1 LQLYKARKEGGNL
14 HEGTSPAALL
24 AREEALLEY
33 CEENDHPGFL
43 AFWEAQEHFV
53 VLGYGKHLSAE
64 VYEDECKRLG
74 MPVLRRASG
83 GGTVVQ
89 GPGCLNYTLVLPID
103 SVPELESITTTNRY
117 IMEKT
122 RAALAPRVVGA
133 VRVEGH
139 TDLTIDGRKF
149 SGNAQRRKRRC
160 LLFHGSFLLNFD
172 LDLIYRTLRMPKQ
185 QPDYRDSRPHAEFVT
200 NLKIKSDDVEKA
212 LTSAWNITVNA
223 PPQLNAEINSRAKAL
238 VEAKYGRDDWNRRI

>member
-14 HEGTSPAALL
+14 ATPPAELL
-24 AREEALLEY
+24 AREEALLEF

-43 AFWEAQEHFV
+43 AFWEAHDHFAL
-53 VLGYGKHLSAE
+53 LGYGQHLLADVDE
-64 VYEDECKRLG
+64 EECKLLG
-74 MPVLRRASG
+74 VPILRRASG

-103 SVPELESITTTNRY
+103 SRPELESITTTNRY

-122 RAALAPRVVGA
+122 RKALDPLVFGD

-139 TDLTIDGRKF
+139 TDLAINGRKF

-172 LDLIYRTLRMPKQ
+172 LELINRTLRMPQQ
-185 QPDYRDSRPHAEFVT
+185 QPDYRESRPHAEFIT
-200 NLKIKSDDVEKA
+200 NLNIKSDDVEKA
-212 LTSAWNITVNA
+212 LTSAWNVSVNA
-223 PPQLNAEINSRAKAL
+223 PPELSAEINTRANAL

>member
-1 LQLYKARKEGGNL
+1 MAP
-14 HEGTSPAALL
+14 PAELL
-24 AREEALLEY
+24 AREEALLDY
-33 CEENDHPGFL
+33 CEESEHPGFL
-43 AFWEAQEHFV
+43 AFWEAKNYFV

-64 VYEDECKRLG
+64 VYEEECKRLAV
-74 MPVLRRASG
+74 PILRRASG

-89 GPGCLNYTLVLPID
+89 GPGCLNYTLILPID
-103 SVPELESITTTNRY
+103 SAPELESITTTNRY

-122 RAALAPRVVGA
+122 RVALAPLVIGN

-172 LDLIYRTLRMPKQ
+172 LDRIYRTLRMPQQ
-185 QPDYRDSRPHAEFVT
+185 QPDYRASRPHAEFVT
-200 NLKIKSDDVEKA
+200 NLNIKSDDVEKA
-212 LTSAWNITVNA
+212 LTNAWNVTEDAA
-223 PPQLNAEINSRAKAL
+223 PELTEEINTRAKAF
-238 VEAKYGRDDWNRRI
+238 VEDKYGRDDWNRRI